1 MEWVISGITLL
12 LGYLLL
18 SSHRLKKL
26 FPNKRILVVVLL
38 TLSGLKL
45 LYDKNGILLDTN
57 YYGKLSVKRNV
68 NKKELKEAFV
78 KFSLKNHPDKIK
90 TNDPDATDNF
100 NHVKN
105 IYDVLNNDN
114 HKDIYNRFGL
124 QTTTELKFDPRD
136 DPVRLSSSIGIKH
149 LFWGIVLYFFTI
161 SEKAQESKAFIFS
174 LWLFTL
180 IYELLVSFTSMT
192 LPHPLYIMGF
202 TEYEVL
208 STLQQVLPILSVFFR
223 YFFESSYTDIAGET
237 DNKITELYLLD
248 KQCQQELVDIQ
259 YLLAGVNNNNNF
271 NSRSSGDGGA
281 LKDAQSRID
290 KLMENIDS
298 FNQKGESV
306 KMMLQQNRTRS
317 QYRYHWLLFVIAII
331 FVIIVNNFASEL
343 LSAEIVIE
351 GGDDKGEGAGEL

>member
-180 IYELLVSFTSMT
+180 IYESSSM
-192 LPHPLYIMGF
+192 
-202 TEYEVL
+202 
-208 STLQQVLPILSVFFR
+208 
-223 YFFESSYTDIAGET
+223 
-237 DNKITELYLLD
+237 
-248 KQCQQELVDIQ
+248 
-259 YLLAGVNNNNNF
+259 
-271 NSRSSGDGGA
+271 
-281 LKDAQSRID
+281 LKLR
-290 KLMENIDS
+290 L
-298 FNQKGESV
+298 
-306 KMMLQQNRTRS
+306 
-317 QYRYHWLLFVIAII
+317 
-331 FVIIVNNFASEL
+331 
-343 LSAEIVIE
+343 
-351 GGDDKGEGAGEL
+351 